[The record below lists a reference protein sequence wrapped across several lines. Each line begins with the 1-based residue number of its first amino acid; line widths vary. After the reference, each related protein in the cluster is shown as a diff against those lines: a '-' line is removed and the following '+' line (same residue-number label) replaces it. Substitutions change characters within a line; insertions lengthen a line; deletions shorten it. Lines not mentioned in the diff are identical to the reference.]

1 MGERGVA
8 VDHSTT
14 YRMVARAFGLGA
26 AVLAEMVQLIS
37 ARPRA
42 RGRLMSPLIQLG
54 ALGAAR
60 RRITTEPFGCPY
72 PNWMCGHWA
81 RKKMPAISRPTAT
94 MPRRRTKGEIRRA
107 MRAPA

>member
-37 ARPRA
+37 T
-42 RGRLMSPLIQLG
+42 RLELE
-54 ALGAAR
+54 AA
-60 RRITTEPFGCPY
+60 
-72 PNWMCGHWA
+72 
-81 RKKMPAISRPTAT
+81 
-94 MPRRRTKGEIRRA
+94 
-107 MRAPA
+107 